1 MLPNFGTNLDHRG
14 PTKPCNWQRGA
25 AATKNCCQQRGATA
39 RSKRKQRILL
49 CQLFQTSAFD
59 FQYVFFFPPP
69 ASPDRCQWH
78 WRFWAP
84 NLLSHLILHS
94 FLGILASILL
104 RKHAR
109 SVYVGAYIL
118 IYQSFAWCQKIVRQF
133 ARRKI
138 TFLNQFNF
146 QGSFPVFWL
155 YA

>member
-1 MLPNFGTNLDHRG
+1 MQLAKGCSSNEELLPATGGHSKKQKKTTHFALPAISNLGVRF
-14 PTKPCNWQRGA
+14 PIR
-25 AATKNCCQQRGATA
+25 
-39 RSKRKQRILL
+39 
-49 CQLFQTSAFD
+49 
-59 FQYVFFFPPP
+59 VFFPPP
-69 ASPDRCQWH
+69 TSPDRCQWH

-146 QGSFPVFWL
+146 QGSFPVFLL